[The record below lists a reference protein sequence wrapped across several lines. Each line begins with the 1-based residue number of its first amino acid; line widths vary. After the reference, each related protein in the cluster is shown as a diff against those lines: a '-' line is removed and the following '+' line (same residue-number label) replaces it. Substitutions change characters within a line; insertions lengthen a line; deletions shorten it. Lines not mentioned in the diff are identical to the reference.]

1 MFASGSWESRCRDR
15 TKSHPH
21 SPLIDMNLSA
31 EIIAIGSELLTPA
44 FKDTN
49 SLYLTQQLNVVG
61 IPVVMKTIVRDDEH
75 YLEEAVRAALARTP
89 VVITIGGLGPTED
102 DVTRKVV
109 GRVLQR
115 QLVLNDDI
123 LAKLQARFKARGI
136 EMPANNA
143 RQALVLTGCDILENR
158 HGTAPGLWIA
168 AEKNQVILLPG
179 PPSELMPMFE
189 DSCMLRLQQMA
200 GGVALAKAVFRTA
213 CMTESALDARIA
225 PIYTKYKNPETTIL
239 AKPGQVEVRLTARGK
254 TREEAER
261 LLKELGDQIDQ
272 ELEEYIFARSEQSL
286 EEVVGMFLVMKNA
299 TIATA
304 ESCTG
309 GLIAER
315 LTDVPGS
322 SRYFLS
328 GVICYSNESKMELA
342 GIPPLLL
349 EMQGAVSSEV
359 ARGLAEG
366 IRSRAGT
373 TIGVGVTGIAGPGGG
388 SAEKPVGTVHVAVA
402 TPDATQERQLS
413 LPGDRQRIRWW
424 ASQTALDMVR
434 RELMKM

>member
-1 MFASGSWESRCRDR
+1 
-15 TKSHPH
+15 
-21 SPLIDMNLSA
+21 
-31 EIIAIGSELLTPA
+31 
-44 FKDTN
+44 
-49 SLYLTQQLNVVG
+49 
-61 IPVVMKTIVRDDEH
+61 
-75 YLEEAVRAALARTP
+75 
-89 VVITIGGLGPTED
+89 
-102 DVTRKVV
+102 
-109 GRVLQR
+109 
-115 QLVLNDDI
+115 
-123 LAKLQARFKARGI
+123 
-136 EMPANNA
+136 
-143 RQALVLTGCDILENR
+143 
-158 HGTAPGLWIA
+158 
-168 AEKNQVILLPG
+168 
-179 PPSELMPMFE
+179 
-189 DSCMLRLQQMA
+189 MLRLQQMA
-200 GGVALAKAVFRTA
+200 GGVALARAVFRTA

-254 TREEAER
+254 TREEAEK

>member
-1 MFASGSWESRCRDR
+1 
-15 TKSHPH
+15 
-21 SPLIDMNLSA
+21 MNLAA

-49 SLYLTQQLNVVG
+49 SLYLTEQLNTIG
-61 IPVVMKTIVRDDEH
+61 IPVVMKSIVGDDEH
-75 YLEEAVRAALARTP
+75 YLEEAVRGSLARTP
-89 VVITIGGLGPTED
+89 VLITIGGLGPTED
-102 DVTRKVV
+102 DVTRKVI

-115 QLVLNDDI
+115 QLVLNDEI
-123 LAKLQARFKARGI
+123 LAKLQARFKARGF

-143 RQALVLTGCDILENR
+143 RQALVLTGSDILDNQ
-158 HGTAPGLWIA
+158 HGTAPGLWVA
-168 AEKNQVILLPG
+168 SEKNQVILLPG

-189 DSCMLRLQQMA
+189 KSCMPRLQLMA
-200 GGVALAKAVFRTA
+200 GGIALARSIYRTA
-213 CMTESALDARIA
+213 GITESALDARIA
-225 PIYTKYKNPETTIL
+225 PIYTKYKNPETTVL
-239 AKPGQVEVRLTARGK
+239 AKPGQVEVRLTARGRN
-254 TREEAER
+254 REEAEK
-261 LLKELGDQIDQ
+261 LLKELGDQIDH
-272 ELEEYIFARSEQSL
+272 ELEEHIFARSEQSL

-309 GLIAER
+309 GLISER

-322 SRYFLS
+322 SRYFMS
-328 GVICYSNESKMELA
+328 GVVCYSNESKMELA

-349 EMQGAVSSEV
+349 EMQGAVSAEV

-366 IRSRAGT
+366 IRTRAGT
-373 TIGVGVTGIAGPGGG
+373 TIGVGVTGVAGPGGG

-402 TPDATQERQLS
+402 SPSGTQERKLS
-413 LPGDRQRIRWW
+413 LPGDRKRIRWW
-424 ASQTALDMVR
+424 ASQIALDMVR